1 MRNAAT
7 RWLCAGSLIAL
18 PTTAW
23 AADDPAPPAAA
34 APAAATVTPVSAP
47 TPAPIPAA
55 TPAPAATPSVEQ
67 QLADLAA
74 RIAAQQAQIDAQQKQ
89 IAAYREEITALR
101 TETAA
106 DLAAARGAGVGAGA
120 QAGPPA
126 TQTVPAPQ
134 TTVGDAQAAKPDIAE
149 KTQAVPQGQ
158 GVLTPAGKT
167 TVQSSLT
174 YIRSANNRLVFA
186 GIELVPGLQIGSIQ
200 ASTADRNTTVDALT
214 IWHGFTDRL
223 EAELM
228 IPAMIRT
235 DSIHLTQVREGTV
248 TEGYDLHRSAIGDIE
263 GALRWQL
270 NAPVNPEA
278 PIFIAGLRVKSD
290 TGVSPFSISYDE
302 FGIAHG
308 LATGSGFWGIQPG
321 ITMLLPTDPAVIYGG
336 ISYLYQFP
344 RNINRTVNDIL
355 IGHVHPGGAISA
367 NIGFGFAINPRFS
380 FSLGYS
386 HTYILPTRTELN
398 GSFQD
403 SSTLQVGTL
412 DLGMSYRVNP
422 RQSVTLAFQF
432 GVTQDA
438 PGVAMTL
445 RLPFT
450 F

>member
-1 MRNAAT
+1 M
-7 RWLCAGSLIAL
+7 
-18 PTTAW
+18 
-23 AADDPAPPAAA
+23 
-34 APAAATVTPVSAP
+34 
-47 TPAPIPAA
+47 
-55 TPAPAATPSVEQ
+55 
-67 QLADLAA
+67 
-74 RIAAQQAQIDAQQKQ
+74 AAQQAQIDAQQKQ
-89 IAAYREEITALR
+89 IAADRDEIAALR
-101 TETAA
+101 TQTAA
-106 DLAAARGAGVGAGA
+106 DLAAARATGVGP

-134 TTVGDAQAAKPDIAE
+134 GTVGDAQAAKPDIAD

-167 TVQSSLT
+167 TVQASLT

-214 IWHGFTDRL
+214 IWHGFTSRL
-223 EAELM
+223 EGELM

-235 DSIHLTQVREGTV
+235 DSIHLAQVRDGTV
-248 TEGYDLHRSAIGDIE
+248 TEGYDLHQSAIGDIE
-263 GALRWQL
+263 GALRWQI
-270 NAPVNPEA
+270 NAPLNPEA
-278 PIFIAGLRVKSD
+278 PIFIAGVRVKSD
-290 TGVSPFSISYDE
+290 TGISPFSIAYDE

-308 LATGSGFWGIQPG
+308 LATGSGFWGVQPG
-321 ITMLLPTDPAVIYGG
+321 VTMLLPTDPAVIYGG
-336 ISYLYQFP
+336 VSYLYQFA
-344 RNINRTVNDIL
+344 RDINRNVAGTL
-355 IGHVHPGGAISA
+355 IGHVRPGGAISA

-386 HTYILPTRTELN
+386 HTYILPTRTELS

-412 DLGMSYRVNP
+412 DLGMSYRVNQ

-438 PGVAMTL
+438 PGVSMTL